1 MNIPRAK
8 GIASFLACFPR
19 FGQRY
24 IATYPWQRNAMN
36 NEHDLG
42 RIDPAFEGFL
52 LKDGKIILP
61 NGYRLGPGYLHAI
74 PIRMQLIATLQRQL
88 ETPKQLLL

>member
-1 MNIPRAK
+1 MDV
-8 GIASFLACFPR
+8 
-19 FGQRY
+19 QRY
-24 IATYPWQRNAMN
+24 FCSSYYSPVLADLDREIATSAWQRNAMTHN
-36 NEHDLG
+36 KHDLG
-42 RIDPAFEGFL
+42 QLDPAFEGFL
-52 LKDGKIILP
+52 LQDGKIILP